1 MKLKLVMGEVEK
13 EYEIGNSGD
22 AAKAIN
28 AYQRYRQT
36 QDHKDIFAMN
46 DALWNVLESGS
57 TLKKNVCAAI
67 SAYSA
72 YKLTVEQDIFKRVY
86 FANVACSCYEQAGL
100 PVPAANMQVLQL
112 ATMAQQ
118 QYIDANPALAM
129 EGILAAG
136 MVVGEVSAS
145 DNEKT
150 KKEMGFMNYTRKFLS
165 KHAPD
170 LESNT
175 WKVYPKDKINIPE
188 MKNDDLRCMKMALD
202 KGQVADKFFHK
213 LKKHGFWA
221 QKQATPTGIF
231 ITTNLTRSVPVFKK

>member
-1 MKLKLVMGEVEK
+1 MKLKLVMGLVEK

-22 AAKAIN
+22 AARAIN
-28 AYQRYRQT
+28 AYQRYLVT
-36 QDHKDIFAMN
+36 QDHEDMFATN
-46 DALWNVLESGS
+46 EALWNILCSGN
-57 TLKKNVCAAI
+57 TLKKNVCSAI
-67 SAYSA
+67 SDYSA
-72 YKLTVEQDIFKRVY
+72 YKLTVEKDIFKRIY
-86 FANVACSCYEQAGL
+86 FANVACSCYTQAGL
-100 PVPAANMQVLQL
+100 PVPAENRQVLQL
-112 ATMAQQ
+112 ATMACQ
-118 QYIDANPALAM
+118 QYADTNPDGMIDALD
-129 EGILAAG
+129 AAG
-136 MVVGEVSAS
+136 MLIGKVQVIN
-145 DNEKT
+145 DEKT
-150 KKEMGFMNYTRKFLS
+150 QTALLNYTKKVLS

-231 ITTNLTRSVPVFKK
+231 ITTNLTLSVPIFKK